1 MRGGEREDE
10 RETPVERSV
19 SLNLAAAGQ
28 GLGAKEKGWT
38 WLSANR
44 HGLWILRAMI
54 SEFQFVFLSCLV
66 IRLCYP
72 QPYLRLL
79 NHRVIY

>member
-19 SLNLAAAGQ
+19 SLSLAAAGQ
-28 GLGAKEKGWT
+28 RLGAKEEGWT

-44 HGLWILRAMI
+44 PGLWILRAMMC
-54 SEFQFVFLSCLV
+54 EFQFVFLSCLV
-66 IRLCYP
+66 IWLCYP
-72 QPYLRLL
+72 QPYLCLL